1 MKGCHFVKKSPST
14 SPGCSH
20 GNGSDCFVKVDNE
33 QNADAVVC
41 DPNVVKP
48 LNKSAN
54 SWFWFSFSIIVI
66 LAIFLAFFF
75 FSIFFIGRRKK

>member
-1 MKGCHFVKKSPST
+1 MLKK
-14 SPGCSH
+14 
-20 GNGSDCFVKVDNE
+20 VLVRVLVVVMEKE
-33 QNADAVVC
+33 NATAVVC